1 MSELGRQL
9 KEARLQ
15 KGMSLDDVQEV
26 TKIRKK
32 YLEAIESGDY
42 KVLPGSFY
50 VRAFIKTYA
59 EAVGMSPDELLEEHG
74 NVPAPPEDTAMETV
88 IQKRSRR
95 PETERNAKWLPTVLM
110 WTFPILIIVVIYIYA
125 SSLNK
130 PDPDQIDQTNLTNEQ
145 QDPTTAKTS
154 PPASGG
160 GVVAPTSSAG
170 TEATTEP
177 TAEPTPLPT
186 PTPSPQSITV
196 TPDGKAGKTTKFKVS
211 APAGSEVK
219 VEISATGVSWLEVY
233 KGENSKGEKLS
244 FGNTAAGDR
253 MSFVLGSE
261 GMYIKSGYS
270 PATEITVNGQVIT
283 DEKTSSRLLLN
294 LDDGTGS
301 ETTQNEG
308 TTDTTDQT
316 NETGQ

>member
-74 NVPAPPEDTAMETV
+74 NVPAPPVDTTMETV

-95 PETERNAKWLPTVLM
+95 PETERNPKWLPTLLM

-130 PDPDQIDQTNLTNEQ
+130 PDSNQTTDSTNLTDQ
-145 QDPTTAKTS
+145 VQDPTTATS
-154 PPASGG
+154 PPASEG
-160 GVVAPTSSAG
+160 GVNVPSATAG
-170 TEATTEP
+170 NEATATPMP
-177 TAEPTPLPT
+177 TAT
-186 PTPSPQSITV
+186 PTPSPQAITV
-196 TPDGKAGKTTKFKVS
+196 TPDGKAGKTTKFKVN
-211 APAGSEVK
+211 APSGSEVK
-219 VEISATGVSWLEVY
+219 VEIVATGVSWLEVY
-233 KGENSKGEKLS
+233 KGENSTGEKLS
-244 FGNTAAGDR
+244 FGNTKEGDR
-253 MSFVLGSE
+253 MSFTLDSE

-270 PATEITVNGQVIT
+270 PATTITVNGEEIT
-283 DEKTSSRLLLN
+283 DGKTSSRLLLN
-294 LDDGTGS
+294 LDNGPVDEDTAQNS
-301 ETTQNEG
+301 ESGE
-308 TTDTTDQT
+308 
-316 NETGQ
+316 

>member
-130 PDPDQIDQTNLTNEQ
+130 SDPDQIDQTNLTNEQ

-294 LDDGTGS
+294 LDEGTGS

>member
-1 MSELGRQL
+1 MSELGLQL

-74 NVPAPPEDTAMETV
+74 NVPAPPADTTMETV

-130 PDPDQIDQTNLTNEQ
+130 ADPDQVDQTNITNNV
-145 QDPTTAKTS
+145 QDPNTAQTS

-160 GVVAPTSSAG
+160 GVVAPTSSA
-170 TEATTEP
+170 EATTEP
-177 TAEPTPLPT
+177 TTEPTPTPT

-196 TPDGKAGKTTKFKVS
+196 TPDGKSGKTTKFKVT

-219 VEISATGVSWLEVY
+219 VEIVASGVSWLEVY

-244 FGNTAAGDR
+244 FGNTAAGET

-294 LDDGTGS
+294 LDDGSGS
-301 ETTQNEG
+301 EGTQSDG
-308 TTDTTDQT
+308 TG
-316 NETGQ
+316 E